1 MIKNLFTLSGAC
13 LTVAAFL
20 QISPLQAQ
28 NKTAD
33 GMVSDDRVVAIVKG
47 SKVLFRDVRLAHEN
61 LPQQYR
67 GMPLAQL
74 YQPLVLQLVE
84 RRLVLLAAEAEKLAD
99 KPEVASRIAMARE
112 YFNDQVVWHNIRI
125 QQIPDGLMA
134 WLAGLRLRGP
144 FIASDLDRAEVRVK
158 LHEI

>member
-1 MIKNLFTLSGAC
+1 MIARLRAQASASAAGGVAGLSAGLVALREAYPGLMANQANAALMDELKNTE
-13 LTVAAFL
+13 
-20 QISPLQAQ
+20 
-28 NKTAD
+28 D
-33 GMVSDDRVVAIVKG
+33 
-47 SKVLFRDVRLAHEN
+47 
-61 LPQQYR
+61 
-67 GMPLAQL
+67 
-74 YQPLVLQLVE
+74 
-84 RRLVLLAAEAEKLAD
+84 
-99 KPEVASRIAMARE
+99 RIAMARE